1 MEDKWSRVFHNF
13 FTIHDVSHCET
24 VRVVG
29 LGILKSFSGLDFAK
43 KDHRF
48 LEIEIQRCE
57 FFFAN
62 ISKSMRNQR
71 LRFYHIVVLGL
82 LNMIN
87 GFDLS
92 CGIEKLGFQIQNR

>member
-1 MEDKWSRVFHNF
+1 MMNHTAK
-13 FTIHDVSHCET
+13 T

-43 KDHRF
+43 NDHRF
-48 LEIEIQRCE
+48 LEIEIQQCE

-62 ISKSMRNQR
+62 IAKSMRNQR

-92 CGIEKLGFQIQNR
+92 CGIQKLGFQIQNR